1 MTELIYSVWN
11 LVSNYKGTR
20 STRPYKTTHA
30 NTRTHRITHT
40 NIGTHTNTSHIN
52 TCQHRTTD
60 TNTGHK
66 HRTNTNTRPTQTQ
79 AQYKHRHTTNTIQTP
94 AQHKHRHNTNT
105 STTRNMHSS
114 FNVFHNR
121 PWDWKKWMRL
131 NETKCTRAIKPKTES
146 QNVEQPYHM
155 PFLCSHRTLNT
166 AHSAWKYIAHTATT
180 KKTNNERSEYKAD
193 WT

>member
-1 MTELIYSVWN
+1 MKFSFQLQGDTI
-11 LVSNYKGTR
+11 
-20 STRPYKTTHA
+20 YKTVQNH
-30 NTRTHRITHT
+30 TREHT
-40 NIGTHTNTSHIN
+40 YTQDHT
-52 TCQHRTTD
+52 
-60 TNTGHK
+60 HK
-66 HRTNTNTRPTQTQ
+66 HRNTYKYITHKYMSTQDHRYKHRTQTQDQHKHKTNTDTGTTQTQ